1 MEILKSIIY
10 GIVEGITEWLPISS
24 TGHLILAERLI
35 PFQGTS
41 EGFFDMF
48 DVVIQLG
55 AILAVVLLFWNKI
68 WPFYNKKSNTSGVQ
82 LMKSEKDPVFFGRF
96 ALSMDAFWMWVK
108 IVVACLPAVVY
119 GVLWDDAVSGLF
131 NKTLPGSAVT
141 VKVVVVAVM
150 LALVGALFLIIE
162 NRNKGKEPKINSL
175 TELTYSAALFIG
187 VCQLVAAV
195 FPGTS
200 RSGATILG
208 AIVIGVSRTV
218 AAEFTFFL
226 AIPVMFGASLLK
238 VVKFGFEFTSLELV
252 LLLVGTLVS
261 FVVSLVVLR
270 FLMNYIKKH
279 DFKIFGWYR
288 IVLGIVVLAYFGIF
302 AK

>member
-55 AILAVVLLFWNKI
+55 AIFAVVLLFWNKI
-68 WPFYNKKSNTSGVQ
+68 WPFYNKKSNTSGAQ

-141 VKVVVVAVM
+141 VKGVVVAVM